1 MAESQSAPET
11 VAGTQKNQRD
21 SLQTDEAMQA
31 VSFGTLPTP
40 IASSFVDQQSGLS
53 VEDLIRTATERSREL
68 LAARQNIVIGQG
80 RIVQA
85 GLRPNPSINYD
96 ATNDR
101 AFGAEGEGSFGIS
114 YLHPIELG
122 GKRGKR
128 LEVARLELERAQ
140 AELAFRERQLQ
151 ADIKSQYAE
160 ALATIENLRAVEQL
174 WNLNDNMLR
183 LTQVRLSEGDV
194 PKLDVNL
201 VRVEVNRL
209 QAQMRQLE
217 NRARAVLLGLRTLA
231 GMDVDQVIKLRG
243 ELQAPPVE
251 LTLEAAQELAFQNRA
266 DLKAAKIA
274 EEVAEAEIRL
284 AKAEAVPDVTPFV
297 GYRRERS
304 IFGPDSLGGTFG
316 SAGLTPGA
324 RLSDTDKFLSFG
336 VSVQLPFFNRNQGA
350 IQEAA
355 GRLAQARHTREF
367 VELVVKRDVAIAM
380 SRYQSARESVELFQ
394 KEILPRGRENLQ
406 IIRAAYTL
414 GDQPIFEVIA
424 EQRRFIE
431 SQNQYVEALKEYYQ
445 SQVELERAIGRP
457 LK

>member
-1 MAESQSAPET
+1 M
-11 VAGTQKNQRD
+11 
-21 SLQTDEAMQA
+21 
-31 VSFGTLPTP
+31 
-40 IASSFVDQQSGLS
+40 
-53 VEDLIRTATERSREL
+53 ATERNREL
-68 LAARQNIVIGQG
+68 LAARQNIVIGHG

-101 AFGAEGEGSFGIS
+101 AFGAEGEGGYGIS

-160 ALATIENLRAVEQL
+160 ALAAVENLRAVEQL
-174 WNLNDNMLR
+174 WQLNENMLR

-209 QAQMRQLE
+209 RAQQLQLE
-217 NRARAVLLGLRTLA
+217 NRVRAALLSLRTLA
-231 GMDVDQVIKLRG
+231 GMDADQAIKLRG
-243 ELQAPPVE
+243 ELQAPPLE
-251 LTLEAAQELAFQNRA
+251 ATLEGTQALALQNRA
-266 DLKAAKIA
+266 DLKAARLA
-274 EEVAEAEIRL
+274 EDTAEAEIRL
-284 AKAEAVPDVTPFV
+284 AKAQAVPDVTPFF
-297 GYRRERS
+297 GYRHEHS
-304 IFGPDSLGGTFG
+304 IFGPDSLGRAFKST
-316 SAGLTPGA
+316 GLIPGA
-324 RLSDTDKFLSFG
+324 SLSDVDRFLSFG

-350 IQEAA
+350 IQQAVGA
-355 GRLAQARHTREF
+355 LAQARHTREF

-424 EQRRFIE
+424 EQRRYIE
-431 SQNQYVEALKEYYQ
+431 SQNQSVEALKEYYQ
-445 SQVELERAIGRP
+445 SQVELERAIGQP